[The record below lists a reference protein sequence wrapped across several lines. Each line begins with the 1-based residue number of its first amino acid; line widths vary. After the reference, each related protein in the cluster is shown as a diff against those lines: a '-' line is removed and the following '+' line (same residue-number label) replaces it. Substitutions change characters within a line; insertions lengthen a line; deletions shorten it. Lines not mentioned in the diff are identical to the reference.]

1 MGVFTRFKDIINAN
15 INSLLDKAEDPEK
28 MLRLMISDMEDT
40 LIELKSSCAS
50 RMAEEIRLS
59 KKIEANR
66 ECIDRWQNRARLAIE
81 KGKEDLAREA
91 LIEKKNVMETLK
103 NEMDSFNELKEDVEE
118 AKKDIKSLED
128 KIESAKLKLKT
139 LEERE
144 KRAQAEARRAQDDSM
159 KDHFEKMEERINRM
173 KSWNDLNEKE
183 NAEDKFRKMERDEE
197 IEKELT
203 KMKEEAK
210 EA

>member
-81 KGKEDLAREA
+81 KGKEDLARE
-91 LIEKKNVMETLK
+91 ETLK

-183 NAEDKFRKMERDEE
+183 NAEDKFRQR
-197 IEKELT
+197 
-203 KMKEEAK
+203 
-210 EA
+210 